1 MIERINPFGLSI
13 PPGYSQVVVASE
25 SWLVTTAGV
34 VPLDAAGNLVGTG
47 DHLAQA
53 RQTLDNLELV
63 LEAAGATGR
72 DIVKTM
78 LYVVAEGRAD
88 PTAVWEVAQESGGRR
103 ARRGEH
109 LPGRLPAR
117 LQGTARRDRSNRR
130 VGVAPRRQVNRCG
143 GPAYSYG

>member
-1 MIERINPFGLSI
+1 MIERIKPFGLSI

-103 ARRGEH
+103 ARRARRGEH
-109 LPGRLPAR
+109 LPGRLP
-117 LQGTARRDRSNRR
+117 
-130 VGVAPRRQVNRCG
+130 
-143 GPAYSYG
+143 